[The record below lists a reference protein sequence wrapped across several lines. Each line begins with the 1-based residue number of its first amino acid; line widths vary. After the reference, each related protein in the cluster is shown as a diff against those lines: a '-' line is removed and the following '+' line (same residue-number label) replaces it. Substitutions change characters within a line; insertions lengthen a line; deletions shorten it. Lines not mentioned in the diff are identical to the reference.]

1 MDLILFYLISFISLD
16 KIRQVRIKEFIE
28 VNLFEFFWEVT
39 CFFHQS

>member
-28 VNLFEFFWEVT
+28 VNLFEFF
-39 CFFHQS
+39 